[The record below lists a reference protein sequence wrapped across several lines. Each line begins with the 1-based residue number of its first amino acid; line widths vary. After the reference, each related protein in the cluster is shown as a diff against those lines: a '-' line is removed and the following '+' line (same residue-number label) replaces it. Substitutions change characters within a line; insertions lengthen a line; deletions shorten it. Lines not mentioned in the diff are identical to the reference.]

1 MRQWERERRQLGGVA
16 NSQAKPCVNIN
27 LLIWFCFLF
36 FCYVLYS
43 LGFFIFSVGSLWE
56 VLCKYLARNLA
67 GFVPYKSCQAKRLI
81 KSALNWRD
89 MCVCVCVAS
98 SGLGRGL
105 QPPLASTPLCIAHT
119 YVLPLL
125 QLISITCPFTRLTRS
140 TLLLNNSACLWRY
153 FYFFY
158 RCVCV
163 CAVTWANGNYL
174 YTHTYRRLWLVSALW
189 LSVAYFMHPS
199 TPFGTFLGYWLC

>member
-1 MRQWERERRQLGGVA
+1 MCFILSEFLYIFFTR
-16 NSQAKPCVNIN
+16 SQA
-27 LLIWFCFLF
+27 
-36 FCYVLYS
+36 
-43 LGFFIFSVGSLWE
+43 VGSLWE

-67 GFVPYKSCQAKRLI
+67 GFVPHTSQVKRLI

-89 MCVCVCVAS
+89 MCVCVAS
-98 SGLGRGL
+98 SGLGSWGGLL
-105 QPPLASTPLCIAHT
+105 QPPLATTPLCIAHT

-125 QLISITCPFTRLTRS
+125 QLISITCPFSRLTRS

-153 FYFFY
+153 FPATGV
-158 RCVCV
+158 CVCV
-163 CAVTWANGNYL
+163 CVCGHL
-174 YTHTYRRLWLVSALW
+174 GKRQLPVHTHTHWNAHTRLWLVSALW